1 MKKKCTA
8 LIRKKLNL
16 QFTILTDVCDNYIM
30 IKKHQIDTLTM
41 HQSGRHS
48 KAHFQP
54 TKPSLGKP
62 IRTHTLLKLSFIP
75 SPSPQ

>member
-1 MKKKCTA
+1 MKKCTA

-16 QFTILTDVCDNYIM
+16 QFTILTDICDNYIM

-48 KAHFQP
+48 KAHFQS
-54 TKPSLGKP
+54 TKPSLVKP
-62 IRTHTLLKLSFIP
+62 IHTHTLLKLSFIL